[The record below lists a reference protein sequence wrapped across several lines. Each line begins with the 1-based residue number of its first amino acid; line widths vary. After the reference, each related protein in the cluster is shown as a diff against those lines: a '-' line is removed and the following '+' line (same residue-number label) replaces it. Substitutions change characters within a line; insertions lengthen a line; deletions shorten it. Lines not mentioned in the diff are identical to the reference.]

1 MANKEIITE
10 NELLEL
16 ANRYIQLEKEHEEYV
31 KAVYL
36 KLYYSLVDEEN
47 SCNAEIDKFHNN
59 KDETFED
66 KLQLFKLYGELKMIR
81 KMSDKIYLLI
91 NQ

>member
-1 MANKEIITE
+1 
-10 NELLEL
+10 
-16 ANRYIQLEKEHEEYV
+16 
-31 KAVYL
+31 
-36 KLYYSLVDEEN
+36 VDEEN
-47 SCNAEIDKFHNN
+47 SCNSEIDKFHNN

>member
-1 MANKEIITE
+1 MENKEIITE

-16 ANRYIQLEKEHEEYV
+16 ANRYIQLEKEHEKYV
-31 KAVYL
+31 KFIYL

-47 SCNAEIDKFHNN
+47 SCNSEIDKFHNN

-66 KLQLFKLYGELKMIR
+66 KLQLFKLYGELKMIK